1 MATFLRTIFWQSATM
16 TASFERN
23 VNMSVSHFRRMAAQC
38 YRQARSSL
46 EPNQDEETLMN
57 LGHKFKAKAVT
68 AVARL
73 AGMCAARARRQEAAR
88 QEAYWDSRE

>member
-1 MATFLRTIFWQSATM
+1 
-16 TASFERN
+16 
-23 VNMSVSHFRRMAAQC
+23 MAAQC

-73 AGMCAARARRQEAAR
+73 AGMRAARARRQEAER
-88 QEAYWDSRE
+88 QEAYWDRRE